1 MNIIID
7 LIIIA
12 IIAFSTF
19 TAYKKGLISLAL
31 GLVSFIIAVFVT
43 VILYKP
49 ISNFV
54 INATFI
60 DEMLENTI
68 YEKSNDI
75 MEENTGNEISNK
87 VVDSAKENI
96 LPETAR
102 TLSINIVQ
110 GGVFLILIICV
121 RIALRFV
128 SALANFVAKMPIIEQ
143 FNKAGGLIYGVLRGL
158 LIIYMALLLISIFAK
173 IAPEND
179 LYQNIETSYLGKTMY
194 ENNILNIIFKSN

>member
-173 IAPEND
+173 IVPEND

-194 ENNILNIIFKSN
+194 ENNILNIFFKSN

>member
-1 MNIIID
+1 
-7 LIIIA
+7 
-12 IIAFSTF
+12 
-19 TAYKKGLISLAL
+19 
-31 GLVSFIIAVFVT
+31 
-43 VILYKP
+43 
-49 ISNFV
+49 
-54 INATFI
+54 
-60 DEMLENTI
+60 
-68 YEKSNDI
+68 

-110 GGVFLILIICV
+110 GGVFLILVICV
-121 RIALRFV
+121 RIALRCV

-143 FNKAGGLIYGVLRGL
+143 FNKAGGLIYGLLRGL

-194 ENNILNIIFKSN
+194 ENNILNIFFKSN

>member
-173 IAPEND
+173 IVPEND